1 MQIALHEASGRG
13 LQINDREKTCREQTR
28 RVEMTTSPEKIV
40 RDFCDA
46 WSRKNIDELMSFFD
60 ADAVYHNI
68 PVSAVRGAEAI
79 RAAFLG
85 FADLMDTINIEMLA
99 IASNGNLVFTERV
112 DRFRWQGKA
121 LDLSVAGVF
130 EVRDGKIV
138 AHRDYFDY
146 ETWMKATG

>member
-1 MQIALHEASGRG
+1 
-13 LQINDREKTCREQTR
+13 
-28 RVEMTTSPEKIV
+28 MTKSPEKIV

-130 EVRDGKIV
+130 EVRDGKII

-146 ETWMKATG
+146 ETWKKATGIQLG